1 MADSDEMISATA
13 AAEMLAPALGRTEES
28 VRVSILKTK
37 FFRERLIYGD
47 FEHQGRIAQGVSR
60 QSVLDY
66 IAAVESGEIPR
77 RLRRV
82 RAQDSESSS
91 NEDAGV
97 ITAGLDEKL
106 DGIVRMLADMQTTKS
121 DDQQALGGALRI
133 LAEILTRLSEKANP

>member
-1 MADSDEMISATA
+1 M
-13 AAEMLAPALGRTEES
+13 
-28 VRVSILKTK
+28 
-37 FFRERLIYGD
+37 
-47 FEHQGRIAQGVSR
+47 
-60 QSVLDY
+60 
-66 IAAVESGEIPR
+66 
-77 RLRRV
+77 